1 MIFFEPINDF
11 LECWVVLEFES
22 IPKRPFSFSVFILC
36 GRYGFR
42 ETEEW

>member
-1 MIFFEPINDF
+1 MICFEPINDL

-22 IPKRPFSFSVFILC
+22 IPECPFSFSVFILRR
-36 GRYGFR
+36 RYGLR